1 MRGEDNLTEQ
11 YDVPTEKI
19 DIQNRLY
26 DDPVHHQIRVPHTKW
41 VVLRY
46 PTNAMAQSAKTS
58 LEDFEDFYFNVCNLD
73 YGKMGDAMEHLVEL
87 MNKTDRVRLVA
98 RDTGYFLL
106 HQGYSCHQVCRRL
119 QYPRRRGLYRTGA

>member
-1 MRGEDNLTEQ
+1 M
-11 YDVPTEKI
+11 TEKI

-98 RDTGYFLL
+98 KDTDLSFSILFP
-106 HQGYSCHQVCRRL
+106 SQVKR
-119 QYPRRRGLYRTGA
+119 Y